1 MENPNYY
8 AIIPAEVRYNQ
19 NLSPNAKLLF
29 AEITSL
35 CNKNGVC
42 KASNKYFSDLYKV
55 SITSVSKW
63 VSQLVKN
70 GYISIQMV
78 YKEGSKEIQN
88 RNIVLLIGIK
98 HKLNTPIEDKLKDNN
113 NITINSNIDDIDF
126 QSLLLVF
133 NKITGKKMKVM
144 NDKAKKQFRAR
155 LRDGYSKQDIMKAI
169 KNCFDDDF
177 HKANPKYLT
186 PEFIS
191 RPDKFEKYVNVD
203 GTDGTPEDLALKKRK
218 ELLKS
223 MGI

>member
-8 AIIPAEVRYNQ
+8 AIIPAEVRYDE

-29 AEITSL
+29 AEITCL

-42 KASNKYFSDLYKV
+42 NASNKYFSDLYKV
-55 SITSVSKW
+55 STVSISKW
-63 VSQLVKN
+63 VAQLIRN
-70 GYISIQMV
+70 GYIETKMI
-78 YKEGSKEIQN
+78 YKDGSKEIQN
-88 RNIVLLIGIK
+88 RNIKLLVGVK
-98 HKLNTPIEDKLKDNN
+98 ENFDTPIKERFKDNN
-113 NITINSNIDDIDF
+113 NITINSNTDDIDF

-144 NDKAKKQFRAR
+144 NEKAKKQFRAR
-155 LRDGYSKQDIMKAI
+155 LRDGYSKQEIMKAI

-191 RPDKFEKYVNVD
+191 RPDKFEKYVNVN
-203 GTDGTPEDLALKKRK
+203 GTDGTTEDLALKKRK

>member
-8 AIIPAEVRYNQ
+8 AIIPAEVRYDE

-29 AEITSL
+29 AEITCL

-42 KASNKYFSDLYKV
+42 NASNKYFSDLYKV
-55 SITSVSKW
+55 STVSISKW
-63 VSQLVKN
+63 VAQLIRN
-70 GYISIQMV
+70 GYIETKMI
-78 YKEGSKEIQN
+78 YKDGSKEIQN
-88 RNIVLLIGIK
+88 RNIKLLVGVK
-98 HKLNTPIEDKLKDNN
+98 ENFDTPIKEKFKDNN
-113 NITINSNIDDIDF
+113 NITINSNTDDIDF

-144 NDKAKKQFRAR
+144 NEKAKKQFRAR
-155 LRDGYSKQDIMKAI
+155 LRDGYSKQEIMKAI

-203 GTDGTPEDLALKKRK
+203 GTDSTTEDMALKKRK

>member
-8 AIIPAEVRYNQ
+8 AIIPAEVRYDE

-29 AEITSL
+29 AEITCL

-42 KASNKYFSDLYKV
+42 NASNKYFSDLYKV
-55 SITSVSKW
+55 STVSISKW
-63 VSQLVKN
+63 VAQLIRN
-70 GYISIQMV
+70 GYIETKMI
-78 YKEGSKEIQN
+78 YKDGSKEIQN
-88 RNIVLLIGIK
+88 RNIKLLVGVK
-98 HKLNTPIEDKLKDNN
+98 ENFDTPIKEKFKDNN
-113 NITINSNIDDIDF
+113 NITINSNTDDIDF

-144 NDKAKKQFRAR
+144 NEKAKKQFRAR

-203 GTDGTPEDLALKKRK
+203 GTDSTTEDVALKKRK

>member
-1 MENPNYY
+1 MENPSYY
-8 AIIPAEVRYNQ
+8 AIIPAEVRYDE

-29 AEITSL
+29 AEITCL

-55 SITSVSKW
+55 STVSVSTW

-70 GYISIQMV
+70 GYIETTMI
-78 YKEGSKEIQN
+78 YKDGSKEIQN
-88 RNIVLLIGIK
+88 RNIVLSSGMK
-98 HKLNTPIEDKLKDNN
+98 ENFDTPIKEKFKDNN

-133 NKITGKKMKVM
+133 NKITGKKMKVI
-144 NDKAKKQFRAR
+144 NEKAKKQFRAR
-155 LRDGYSKQDIMKAI
+155 LREGYSKQDIMKAI
-169 KNCFDDDF
+169 KNCFEDDF

-191 RPDKFEKYVNVD
+191 RPDKFEKYVNAD
-203 GTDGTPEDLALKKRK
+203 SPNESTEDLALKKRK

>member
-8 AIIPAEVRYNQ
+8 AIIPAEVRYDE

-29 AEITSL
+29 AEITCL

-42 KASNKYFSDLYKV
+42 NASNKYFSDLYKV
-55 SITSVSKW
+55 STVSISKW
-63 VSQLVKN
+63 VAQLIRN
-70 GYISIQMV
+70 GYIETKMI

-88 RNIVLLIGIK
+88 RNIKLLVGVKENFDTSIK
-98 HKLNTPIEDKLKDNN
+98 EKFKDNN
-113 NITINSNIDDIDF
+113 NITINSNTDDIDF

-203 GTDGTPEDLALKKRK
+203 DTDGTPEDLALKKRK

>member
-8 AIIPAEVRYNQ
+8 AIIPAEVRYDE

-29 AEITSL
+29 AEITCL

-42 KASNKYFSDLYKV
+42 NASNKYFSDLYKV
-55 SITSVSKW
+55 STVSISKW
-63 VSQLVKN
+63 VAQLIRN
-70 GYISIQMV
+70 GYIETKMI

-88 RNIVLLIGIK
+88 RNIKLLVGVK
-98 HKLNTPIEDKLKDNN
+98 ENFDTPIKEKLKDNN
-113 NITINSNIDDIDF
+113 NITINSNTDDIDF

-203 GTDGTPEDLALKKRK
+203 DTDGTPEDLALKKRK

>member
-1 MENPNYY
+1 MENPSYY
-8 AIIPAEVRYNQ
+8 AIIPAEVRYDE

-29 AEITSL
+29 AEITCL

-55 SITSVSKW
+55 STVSVSTW

-70 GYISIQMV
+70 GYIETTMI
-78 YKEGSKEIQN
+78 YKDGSKEIQN
-88 RNIVLLIGIK
+88 RNIVLSSGMK
-98 HKLNTPIEDKLKDNN
+98 ENFDTPIKEKFKDNN

-133 NKITGKKMKVM
+133 NKITGKKMKVI
-144 NDKAKKQFRAR
+144 NEKAKKQFRAR
-155 LRDGYSKQDIMKAI
+155 LREGYSKQDIMKAI
-169 KNCFDDDF
+169 KNCFEDDF
-177 HKANPKYLT
+177 HKVNPKYLT

-191 RPDKFEKYVNVD
+191 RPDKFEKYVNAD
-203 GTDGTPEDLALKKRK
+203 SPNESTEDLALKKRK

>member
-8 AIIPAEVRYNQ
+8 AIIPAEVRYDE

-29 AEITSL
+29 AEITCL

-42 KASNKYFSDLYKV
+42 NASNKYFSDLYKV
-55 SITSVSKW
+55 STVSISKW
-63 VSQLVKN
+63 VAQLIRN
-70 GYISIQMV
+70 GYIETKMI
-78 YKEGSKEIQN
+78 YKDGSKEIQN
-88 RNIVLLIGIK
+88 RNIKLLVGVK
-98 HKLNTPIEDKLKDNN
+98 ENFDTPIKEKFKDNN

-144 NDKAKKQFRAR
+144 NEKAKKQFRAR
-155 LRDGYSKQDIMKAI
+155 LRDGYSKQEIMKAI

-191 RPDKFEKYVNVD
+191 RPDKFEKYVNID
-203 GTDGTPEDLALKKRK
+203 GHDDSKEDAALRKRK

>member
-8 AIIPAEVRYNQ
+8 AIIPAEVRYNE

-42 KASNKYFSDLYKV
+42 NASNKYFSDLYKV
-55 SITSVSKW
+55 STVSISKW
-63 VSQLVKN
+63 VAQLIRN
-70 GYISIQMV
+70 GYIETKMI

-88 RNIVLLIGIK
+88 RNIKLLVGVK
-98 HKLNTPIEDKLKDNN
+98 ENFDTPIKEKFKDNN
-113 NITINSNIDDIDF
+113 NITINSNTDDIDF

-133 NKITGKKMKVM
+133 NRITGKKMKVM